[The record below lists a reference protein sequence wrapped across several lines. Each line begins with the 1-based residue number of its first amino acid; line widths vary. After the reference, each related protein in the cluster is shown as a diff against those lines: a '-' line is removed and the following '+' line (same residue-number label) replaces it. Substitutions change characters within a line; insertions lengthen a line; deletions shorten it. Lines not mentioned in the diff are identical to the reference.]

1 MRRIRSLQK
10 ILGSQL
16 LVNASNIHPTV
27 AFIQPVHAAVI
38 QKSSALC
45 LQRHNFTATASACFA
60 AGSAQSSQSRPKRT
74 QHSRRRGARK
84 ATTVP
89 TSEPPT
95 SAPPTKSVDT
105 PSLDRNV
112 RPFAF
117 NDQCQIWNETQHRI
131 RASSIP
137 QYAFNVLIKL
147 KLAGDHFQMHWSG
160 MHRQSYH
167 TSASIILCVGHDVF
181 VVGGTVRDLL
191 LDQVPKDVDLTTS
204 ASLVQV
210 STAVAHYM

>member
-1 MRRIRSLQK
+1 MRRNLQK
-10 ILGSQL
+10 ILGPQL

-27 AFIQPVHAAVI
+27 AYIQPVHAAVI
-38 QKSSALC
+38 QKPSALC
-45 LQRHNFTATASACFA
+45 PQRHNFTATSSACFA
-60 AGSAQSSQSRPKRT
+60 AGGAQSSRSPPKRT
-74 QHSRRRGARK
+74 QHSRRRRPQK
-84 ATTVP
+84 ISTVP
-89 TSEPPT
+89 TSE
-95 SAPPTKSVDT
+95 SPTKSFDT
-105 PSLDRNV
+105 PSFDRSV
-112 RPFAF
+112 RPSTV

-137 QYAFNVLIKL
+137 QYAFSVLIKL

-160 MHRQSYH
+160 LHSQSYH
-167 TSASIILCVGHDVF
+167 TPASISLCVGHDVF

-210 STAVAHYM
+210 STAVAQYM